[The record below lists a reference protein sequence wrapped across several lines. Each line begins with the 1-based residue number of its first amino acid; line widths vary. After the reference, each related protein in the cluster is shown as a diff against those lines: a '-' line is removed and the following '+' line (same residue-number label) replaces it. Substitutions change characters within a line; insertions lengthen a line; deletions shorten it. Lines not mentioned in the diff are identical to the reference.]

1 MNPASALTT
10 KGVNLLSP
18 IVFASVLFGAMVPYW
33 SAPPLITPSIAVFF
47 LEPFQSDLT
56 LDGVGPRFSALTM
69 RSVGEA
75 AHAMVKEV
83 ARQFAEIKVPLPR
96 LATRAPAAVPT
107 RSRSR
112 PNTAC
117 APAVRN
123 RR

>member
-33 SAPPLITPSIAVFF
+33 SAPPLISPSPPVFF
-47 LEPFQSDLT
+47 LEPIQSDLT

-96 LATRAPAAVPT
+96 LALQKPSLRRL
-107 RSRSR
+107 RSRC
-112 PNTAC
+112 P
-117 APAVRN
+117 
-123 RR
+123 